1 MTALTVVLAPH
12 AQSEDILAVLADYSA
27 VGLLRSFAWVD
38 AAAGTATAL
47 PATMVTD
54 GQMSP
59 VVLQQVLTARKYDRV
74 RLAVLVPVE
83 APLQSRIPLA
93 VEQFM
98 EQVVRSSAIGAPITL
113 LRLLYTPGAA
123 AALTAD
129 AALVLE
135 GWHNLFIAPED
146 PSGPELAAVALD
158 RLTDPLDV
166 ARYVAPVVAGVTG
179 LWVDIDKTPFDALA
193 VLPGLTIRAVRA
205 FYRELDTADVEA
217 RLRAQLF
224 DPTGRLPLPRAD
236 RVPVVFI
243 DDVPTATQSMA
254 RALWTKHRDVL
265 RGPRMSLG
273 GEGAQRISMG
283 TALKMFLS
291 FLASAL
297 WRAPSAWM
305 SSALGSVSSVVATTV
320 QTAVFGRSGSA
331 YDVVAG
337 AEPASWQDLGR
348 SADTL
353 GNALAEPSGGQHLAQ
368 QDLSRLW
375 TDFVNVALSL
385 ADGGRRSE
393 SLEPVRV
400 GAAVGVV
407 RNCSDVVPSADD
419 RFAAI
424 PGSLAAVTGVS
435 AVEATDLLGVAAL
448 RDRLQRTYGDPAAGV
463 EARRAA
469 AALDGWQQTVSKSY
483 AWQVGSILVDFLQRA
498 RSEVAGLVQQ
508 IRSTGNRDAVE
519 QRLSQRQHTTG
530 MILKTFGWSVFGV
543 LALLAG
549 AAALGW
555 GGWKFAL
562 VTGGVLL
569 ALYLV
574 IALALFLLTQRDLF
588 AEMNLRQSQ
597 AARLNAMHS
606 NLRSAVQDLS
616 RLSGAYGQLLAWS
629 RVLGAVLRAPFGS
642 AAAPSPPSGQLV
654 DGLPTSTHLG
664 IAMPSSDDMQTAID
678 WIEHGLY
685 SVGWLTRP
693 WEDMLADAG
702 KQLRE
707 APAALFVMPGVGTGS
722 ALDKWSAAVASGQIR
737 AKGADALWQ
746 RVKHM
751 LTESPGPVGDTITRA
766 VFVPVS
772 GRTVPE
778 AEFSTGVTDHR
789 PERAAPFAGSLFTD
803 AAITAGRSAAVLD
816 ESVMTRRGLGYRAVV
831 VQASDGLLPYDF
843 AVFAPRTSMA
853 TSPDATTDHDE
864 PPGSGKLVF

>member
-1 MTALTVVLAPH
+1 MTALTVVLAPQ

-38 AAAGTATAL
+38 APSGAASSL
-47 PATMVTD
+47 PAALVTD

-59 VVLQQVLTARKYDRV
+59 VVLQQILTARRYDRV

-83 APLQSRIPLA
+83 APREARIPLA
-93 VEQFM
+93 VELQV

-113 LRLLYTPGAA
+113 LRLLYTAGTAA
-123 AALTAD
+123 TVTAD
-129 AALVLE
+129 PSLVLE
-135 GWHNLFIAPED
+135 GWHNLLVAPEN
-146 PSGPELAAVALD
+146 PSGPELASATLD

-179 LWVDIDKTPFDALA
+179 LWADIDRTPFDAA
-193 VLPGLTIRAVRA
+193 AILPGLTIRAVRA
-205 FYRELDTADVEA
+205 FYRQLDTADVEE

-224 DPTGRLPLPRAD
+224 DSSGRLPLPRAD

-243 DDVPTATQSMA
+243 DDVATATQSMA

-265 RGPRMSLG
+265 RGPRLSVG
-273 GEGAQRISMG
+273 GEAAQRISMG
-283 TALKMFLS
+283 IALRMFLS
-291 FLASAL
+291 FMGSAL
-297 WRAPSAWM
+297 WRAPSAWI

-320 QTAVFGRSGSA
+320 QNAVFGRSGSA

-353 GNALAEPSGGQHLAQ
+353 GDALAEPAGGKHLAH

-375 TDFVNVALSL
+375 TDFVSVALTL
-385 ADGGRRSE
+385 ADGGRRST

-407 RNCSDVVPSADD
+407 RNCSDVVPSAAD

-424 PGSLAAVTGVS
+424 PGSLAAVAGVS
-435 AVEATDLLGVAAL
+435 AVEATDLLEAAAL
-448 RDRLQRTYGDPAAGV
+448 RGRLQRLYGDPAAGV

-469 AALDGWQQTVSKSY
+469 ASLDDWLQTVSKSF
-483 AWQVGSILVDFLQRA
+483 AWQAGSILVDYLQRA

-508 IRSTGNRDAVE
+508 IRGTTNRDDVE
-519 QRLSQRQHTTG
+519 AQLSQRQHTIG
-530 MILKTFGWSVFGV
+530 LILKTFGWGVFGG
-543 LALLAG
+543 LALLVVV
-549 AAALGW
+549 AALG
-555 GGWKFAL
+555 GVGWKFAI

-569 ALYLV
+569 AVYLV
-574 IALALFLLTQRDLF
+574 ITLALFLLTQRDLF

-597 AARLNAMHS
+597 LSRLDAMHT

-616 RLSGAYGQLLAWS
+616 RLSGAYGQLLAWT

-642 AAAPSPPSGQLV
+642 AAAPDPAPGQLI
-654 DGLPTSTHLG
+654 DGLPRSTCLG
-664 IAMPSSDDMQTAID
+664 IAMPGFDDTQTAID
-678 WIEHGLY
+678 WIEQRLY

-693 WEDMLADAG
+693 WEDMLGEAG

-707 APAALFVMPGVGTGS
+707 APAALFVMPGAGTGS
-722 ALDKWSAAVASGQIR
+722 PLDQWSSAVAGGQVQAR
-737 AKGADALWQ
+737 GADALWQ
-746 RVKHM
+746 RVEQM
-751 LTESPGPVGDTITRA
+751 LTESAGPVGDTLTRA
-766 VFVPVS
+766 VFVPAS
-772 GRTVPE
+772 DRTVPE

-789 PERAAPFAGSLFTD
+789 PERAAPFAGTLFTD
-803 AAITAGRSAAVLD
+803 AAVTAGRSAAVLD

-831 VQASDGLLPYDF
+831 VQASDGLQPYDF
-843 AVFAPRTSMA
+843 AVFAPRTTIA
-853 TSPDATTDHDE
+853 AGTDAETDHDE